1 VFHLGDPVAEA
12 VWVEPYPEDMLS
24 GGGRSADPDAR
35 YELRESVELAFVAAP
50 QCLPATQRA
59 VLSLREML
67 AFSAAEVTTQLDT
80 TVGSVNSALQR
91 ARAS

>member
-1 VFHLGDPVAEA
+1 
-12 VWVEPYPEDMLS
+12 
-24 GGGRSADPDAR
+24 
-35 YELRESVELAFVAAP
+35 
-50 QCLPATQRA
+50 
-59 VLSLREML
+59 ML